1 MSLPALQ
8 WRKLPTRNLSNIT
21 SSVITSTILLNAIY
35 DIMTGSVYSDGSS
48 RVMGTNSAWKNPF
61 KFVTGSNTE
70 AVGIFPPTLTVM
82 SQSVIFSGTNVTG
95 ASSSAFPPTMSF
107 EVFYTSSC
115 IHVACV
121 KNAES
126 ASFTQ
131 WTSRF
136 PFGSG
141 SSSTGYARFKNLSGL
156 NKSSNITI
164 YESKEAIAA
173 FTYDYVNNVT
183 NLIVAGSIIDPEQTS
198 TSVDAETDGRLYGV
212 ATVGTE
218 TASTPTGI
226 YNSVTQAN
234 STGFYHDNRSS
245 LGNNFGAGKAVV
257 FTPQSGSVTNFFR
270 ISPFDYNTNV
280 TAAVPNFKT
289 KSDKIVDVPVQNLT
303 SGSLYYLGRTRDIT
317 VTAAANNVLSNTVL
331 KNPDGSINGYTV
343 GTSEVSNA
351 GIGVYIFKYS

>member
-21 SSVITSTILLNAIY
+21 GSTITSNVLLNAIY
-35 DIMTGSVYSDGSS
+35 DMMTGSVYSDGSS
-48 RVMGTNSAWKNPF
+48 RVMGTNSAWQNPF

-121 KNAES
+121 KNAAS

-198 TSVDAETDGRLYGV
+198 TSIDAELDGRLYGV
-212 ATVGTE
+212 ANIGTE
-218 TASTPTGI
+218 TTSTPVGI
-226 YNSVTQAN
+226 YNNASQAN

-245 LGNNFGAGKAVV
+245 AIGFGAGKAAV
-257 FTPQSGSVTNFFR
+257 FTPQSGSVTTFFR
-270 ISPFDYNTNV
+270 ISPFDINTYAGS
-280 TAAVPNFKT
+280 TIPNFKT
-289 KSDKIVDVPVQNLT
+289 ASGRVVDVPVQNVT
-303 SGSLYYLGRTRDIT
+303 SGSMFYLGRTRDIT
-317 VTAAANNVLSNTVL
+317 VTSAANNVLSNTVL
-331 KNPDGSINGYTV
+331 KNSDGSIHGYTV

>member
-8 WRKLPTRNLSNIT
+8 WRKLPTRNLSYIT
-21 SSVITSTILLNAIY
+21 GSTITSTILLNAIY

-48 RVMGTNSAWKNPF
+48 RVMGSNSAWQTPF

-95 ASSSAFPPTMSF
+95 ASSSAFPTTMSF

-121 KNAES
+121 KNAAS

-131 WTSRF
+131 WTSAF

-173 FTYDYVNNVT
+173 FTYDYVNDVT

-198 TSVDAETDGRLYGV
+198 TSIDAELDGRLYG
-212 ATVGTE
+212 A
-218 TASTPTGI
+218 I
-226 YNSVTQAN
+226 
-234 STGFYHDNRSS
+234 
-245 LGNNFGAGKAVV
+245 
-257 FTPQSGSVTNFFR
+257 
-270 ISPFDYNTNV
+270 
-280 TAAVPNFKT
+280 
-289 KSDKIVDVPVQNLT
+289 
-303 SGSLYYLGRTRDIT
+303 
-317 VTAAANNVLSNTVL
+317 LSNL
-331 KNPDGSINGYTV
+331 GYLPLAFNSLWIAAKVT
-343 GTSEVSNA
+343 
-351 GIGVYIFKYS
+351 

>member
-1 MSLPALQ
+1 
-8 WRKLPTRNLSNIT
+8 
-21 SSVITSTILLNAIY
+21 
-35 DIMTGSVYSDGSS
+35 
-48 RVMGTNSAWKNPF
+48 MGTNSAWQNPF

-198 TSVDAETDGRLYGV
+198 TSIDAELDGRLYGV
-212 ATVGTE
+212 ATIGTE
-218 TASTPTGI
+218 TISAGVITGFD
-226 YNSVTQAN
+226 NTATRTN
-234 STGFYHDNRSS
+234 STGFLHWSGSS
-245 LGNNFGAGKAVV
+245 NTNGGAGKAAV
-257 FTPQSGSVTNFFR
+257 FTPQSGSVTTFFR
-270 ISPFDYNTNV
+270 ISPFDINTYAGA
-280 TAAVPNFKT
+280 TLPNFKT
-289 KSDKIVDVPVQNLT
+289 ASGRVVDVPVQNVT
-303 SGSLYYLGRTRDIT
+303 SGSMFYLGRTRDIT
-317 VTAAANNVLSNTVL
+317 VTSAGNNVLSNTVL
-331 KNPDGSINGYTV
+331 KNSDGSINGYTV